1 MIKNKFD
8 IAIGS
13 DHGGFILKEAIKSYL
28 ESLNISVL
36 DIGTVNEESCDY
48 PVFAKKVVK
57 EVITGNVQNGILVC
71 GTGQGMAMYA
81 NKFQGIRAVVCSDT
95 FTAHASKEHNN
106 SNILCLG
113 QRVVGK
119 GLALDI
125 VQIWLNSKYEAGR
138 HQKRL
143 DMFADISLD

>member
-1 MIKNKFD
+1 MSKYD

-13 DHGGFILKEAIKSYL
+13 DHGGFILKEDIKQYL
-28 ESLNISVL
+28 ESLGLAVQ
-36 DIGTVNEESCDY
+36 DMGTYDEESCDY

-57 EVITGNVQNGILVC
+57 EILSNKAQNGILVC

-95 FTAHASKEHNN
+95 FSAHASKEHNN

-113 QRVVGK
+113 QRIVGK

-125 VQIWLNSKYEAGR
+125 VKTWLNSSYEAGR
-138 HQKRL
+138 HQRRL
-143 DMFADISLD
+143 DMFSDTNLY